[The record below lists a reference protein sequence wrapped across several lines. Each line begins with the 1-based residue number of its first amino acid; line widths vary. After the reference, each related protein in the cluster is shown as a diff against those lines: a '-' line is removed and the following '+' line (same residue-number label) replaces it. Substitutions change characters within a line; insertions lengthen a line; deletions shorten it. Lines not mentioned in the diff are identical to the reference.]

1 MAEKLFILALDN
13 NHSLYILMYIFVRWK
28 INSLFKTQKMYHYET
43 FVPYGAFFINKEFEF
58 EFEFVPSNICSF
70 G

>member
-1 MAEKLFILALDN
+1 MAEYIAKGDHHFYLLFLLGIA
-13 NHSLYILMYIFVRWK
+13 SGCG
-28 INSLFKTQKMYHYET
+28 SLFKTQKMYHYET